1 MVNNLAKNMLK
12 WGQKIQKKTGG
23 QKDETK
29 AVSERNSGK
38 SNFKK

>member
-23 QKDETK
+23 QKDKTK
-29 AVSERNSGK
+29 AVSERNFGK